1 MRPLPVHTVRTLHE
15 QQVPE
20 WTSHSNSIEGN
31 IPTLKETKVVLEGI
45 TIGSKSMRE
54 HFDAINHRKAID
66 YVETVLSGEE
76 TLSEWQI
83 KNIHQLVLK
92 NIDDQNAGRY
102 RQQNGVIAG
111 ASHTPTYFSSFRRP
125 CTHS

>member
-1 MRPLPVHTVRTLHE
+1 
-15 QQVPE
+15 
-20 WTSHSNSIEGN
+20 
-31 IPTLKETKVVLEGI
+31 
-45 TIGSKSMRE
+45 MRE

-76 TLSEWQI
+76 LLSEWQI

-125 CTHS
+125 

>member
-15 QQVPE
+15 RQVPE
-20 WTSHSNSIEGN
+20 WTYHSNSIEGT
-31 IPTLKETKVVLEGI
+31 IPTLQETKVVLEGI

-76 TLSEWQI
+76 LLSEWQI

-125 CTHS
+125 

>member
-15 QQVPE
+15 RQVPE
-20 WTSHSNSIEGN
+20 WTYHSNSIEGT
-31 IPTLKETKVVLEGI
+31 IPTLQETKVVLEGT

-76 TLSEWQI
+76 LLSEWQI

-111 ASHTPTYFSSFRRP
+111 ASNTPTYLSSFRRP
-125 CTHS
+125 

>member
-15 QQVPE
+15 RQVPE
-20 WTSHSNSIEGN
+20 WTYHSNSIEGN

-76 TLSEWQI
+76 LLSEWQI
-83 KNIHQLVLK
+83 KNIHQFVLK
-92 NIDDQNAGRY
+92 ISMTRTL
-102 RQQNGVIAG
+102 GVTGNKTA
-111 ASHTPTYFSSFRRP
+111 
-125 CTHS
+125 